1 MRGSQNSQPFIW
13 GLGEG
18 KNFLQKLDLYDL
30 CGDNFLASIIEQ
42 KTPFSDRGGHDMV
55 DLPSQNLEIA
65 LLWAYLGTY
74 LCIGGP
80 S

>member
-1 MRGSQNSQPFIW
+1 MMRGSLRFSTFHL
-13 GLGEG
+13 GLEG

-42 KTPFSDRGGHDMV
+42 KTPFWDRGGHDMV